1 MRFDEALSTWLVD
14 PSRENTATLRT
25 AIQGAPNYVT
35 SPAFEPAATAVQ
47 TGDYPRAFDAL
58 MGLMPAVFLSPLAH
72 SLLARTLLGLGQE
85 DDASRE
91 KAFARASLVTILD
104 SGDGSLAR
112 PWIVL
117 RITDEYDV
125 LASLGEKS
133 SMQVPLE
140 DGGRLIDAIT
150 TRTGNTYHFELWRR
164 GERVK
169 GSAA

>member
-1 MRFDEALSTWLVD
+1 M
-14 PSRENTATLRT
+14 
-25 AIQGAPNYVT
+25 
-35 SPAFEPAATAVQ
+35 
-47 TGDYPRAFDAL
+47 
-58 MGLMPAVFLSPLAH
+58 
-72 SLLARTLLGLGQE
+72 
-85 DDASRE
+85 
-91 KAFARASLVTILD
+91 
-104 SGDGSLAR
+104 
-112 PWIVL
+112 L

-150 TRTGNTYHFELWRR
+150 TTTGNTYHFELWRR